1 MLYSRSGYELH
12 SCILIWPDGL
22 PGQSTLDYGYNLLF
36 FASTYV
42 LPLACMAVCYVR
54 MGRNLW
60 RNEMPGEVTHS
71 SNKSKQNKQK
81 VVKMFAFMIVVFGIC
96 WLPYH
101 VYFIYSYHN
110 PQIMK
115 SPYIKNIY
123 LSFYWLAM
131 ANCAVNPIIYYWM
144 SNRWVVSILANIL
157 FNKA

>member
-1 MLYSRSGYELH
+1 M
-12 SCILIWPDGL
+12 
-22 PGQSTLDYGYNLLF
+22 DYGYNLLF

-110 PQIMK
+110 PWVRNFLV
-115 SPYIKNIY
+115 SP
-123 LSFYWLAM
+123 LLAM
-131 ANCAVNPIIYYWM
+131 AIGYRLISCSDFSSVC
-144 SNRWVVSILANIL
+144 
-157 FNKA
+157 